1 MSRRSSLVKR
11 LSSTFLSSSA
21 EEKKDDENEGPTF
34 LSNHL
39 GPKVATILEQYA
51 DKIHDDSFL
60 KIIRQL
66 EFWHTH
72 DGGSLLSE
80 DEFLQLAERLAKI
93 ASWRVEV
100 DDESIP
106 DEKKFKIPKV
116 RFGKTELQMPIITC
130 GGKKRSCLYCI
141 LYLNHDISYHRYD
154 EFISFL
160 ISFHIYMHVLI
171 HNNIFQVCAYKK
183 HGFLIQSLY

>member
-1 MSRRSSLVKR
+1 MSRKSSLVKR

-39 GPKVATILEQYA
+39 GQKVATILEQYA

-72 DGGSLLSE
+72 DGNSLLSD

-100 DDESIP
+100 DDESTP

-130 GGKKRSCLYCI
+130 GGKTRSCSYHI
-141 LYLNHDISYHRYD
+141 YIYTYSYHIISYYIISHSYTLCSNYIIYSRYARTRNMD
-154 EFISFL
+154 S
-160 ISFHIYMHVLI
+160 
-171 HNNIFQVCAYKK
+171 
-183 HGFLIQSLY
+183 